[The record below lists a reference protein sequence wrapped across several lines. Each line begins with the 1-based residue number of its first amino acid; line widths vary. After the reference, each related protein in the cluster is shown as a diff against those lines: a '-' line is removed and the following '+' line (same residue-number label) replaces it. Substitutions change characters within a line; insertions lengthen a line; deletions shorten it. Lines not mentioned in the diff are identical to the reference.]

1 MIQGCCASKSQNEGQ
16 NFPYDAQGPEDSSSR
31 AIATESTHPL
41 ETTPSQLST
50 ALPTTG
56 SRSSRHRGYTAPGEQ
71 INAPLR
77 RHIWTSKRQWT
88 RSQLDKER
96 REFFETRV
104 TGHTEI
110 WATLKSITEL
120 LADGDTPT
128 AQTIADAA
136 GITVPTGDLKNGV
149 YDEAG
154 NLYQLPAHIIS
165 DPQNIIIDSVKD
177 EARGETSVE
186 ATEDE
191 DELERKR
198 EEKGKAVIV
207 DADAVRVK
215 ARLSDRGGPDVI
227 VSVGKDQA
235 VRSVIRG
242 IREEANVSDHL

>member
-1 MIQGCCASKSQNEGQ
+1 M
-16 NFPYDAQGPEDSSSR
+16 
-31 AIATESTHPL
+31 
-41 ETTPSQLST
+41 
-50 ALPTTG
+50 
-56 SRSSRHRGYTAPGEQ
+56 
-71 INAPLR
+71 
-77 RHIWTSKRQWT
+77 
-88 RSQLDKER
+88 
-96 REFFETRV
+96 

-215 ARLSDRGGPDVI
+215 ARLSDRGGPDVT